1 MVDGD
6 GKIMLVTVASVDPLI
21 VKNPEL
27 KEFFRLWWIMTKS
40 HVEGHQNKFFF
51 TVAVDDVNKDTRNSS
66 TP

>member
-40 HVEGHQNKFFF
+40 QNKFFF